1 MKVAYLFPGQGSQFS
16 GMGRELTNYSDELH
30 KLFARADEIV
40 GYSLT
45 ALMCNGTDMEL
56 KQTSVTQPAIY
67 VHSVLLAKTMNIGKD
82 ASAVAGHSLGE
93 FSALAAIGS
102 IDWEDGLR
110 LVLARARAMQ
120 EACDAVPSAMVAIV
134 GLEDAEVEYLCQ
146 KMEDVWPA
154 NYNSPGQLVVS
165 GTRKGIEKMA
175 IAAKEAGA
183 KIAQILPVNG
193 AFHSPLM
200 ESAQEKLAHAIENT
214 EIKPPIC
221 PIYQNVTAEPTMD
234 VGVIRERLIQQL
246 TTPVYWTQIVKNLYA
261 DGFTHYVEIGPGKVL
276 QGLIKRILRNVS
288 VTGHQM
294 IPNQLI

>member
-1 MKVAYLFPGQGSQFS
+1 MKVVYLFPGQGSQFS
-16 GMGRELTNYSDELH
+16 GMGRELSSYSEDLRQ
-30 KLFARADEIV
+30 KFARADEIV

-67 VHSVLLAKTMNIGKD
+67 VHSVLLAQTMNISKD
-82 ASAVAGHSLGE
+82 AAAIAGHSLGE
-93 FSALAAIGS
+93 ISALAAIGS

-120 EACDAVPSAMVAIV
+120 EACDATPSAMAAIV
-134 GLEDAEVEYLCQ
+134 GLEDAEVEHLCQ
-146 KMEDVWPA
+146 KIGDVWPA
-154 NYNSPGQLVVS
+154 NYNSPNQLVVS
-165 GTRKGIEKMA
+165 GSCKGIEKMA
-175 IAAKEAGA
+175 VAAKEAGA

-200 ESAQEKLAHAIENT
+200 ESARAKLAEAINNT
-214 EIKPPIC
+214 EIRPPVC
-221 PIYQNVTAEPTMD
+221 SIYQNVSAEPTVD

-246 TTPVYWTQIVKNLYA
+246 TSPVYWTQIVRNLHQ
-261 DGFTHYVEIGPGKVL
+261 DGFTHYIEIGPGKVL
-276 QGLIKRILRNVS
+276 QGLVKRILRNVS

-294 IPNQLI
+294 IPPQLT